1 MAVTIKRQS
10 EAYPTPAADASQ
22 DDAAAAR
29 SKEWGAPPLAE
40 TPDDDIRE
48 GRFRFYGSSEEFLA
62 SIEAR
67 IEHQ

>member
-1 MAVTIKRQS
+1 MTIERQP
-10 EAYPTPAADASQ
+10 EAYLTPAADVSQ

-29 SKEWGAPPLAE
+29 PEERVDPPLAE

-62 SIEAR
+62 SID
-67 IEHQ
+67 